1 VPRHGND
8 FAMLTKLELQNF
20 RCFNDHKVDL
30 SPKTLL
36 VGKNNAGKSTCIEAL
51 RLVSVITERLGS
63 LHIKAPPRWTGL
75 PFAAKGVS
83 PSLDGIE
90 IHRHSLFY
98 NYGPGPAVVSA
109 HFDSGARLDVHVGD
123 ELEVHAVVYDRE
135 GDVASH
141 RRAITS
147 AAIPR
152 VSILPQ
158 IGPLN
163 PKEHF
168 LTDAYVRGNMQTTLA
183 SWHFR
188 NQIRLFPEFSGD
200 FQNAVANSWPGL
212 AVRPVDIPPIGQR
225 EETPLSLLIRE
236 NDFEAEAAWM
246 GHGLQMWLQTMWF
259 LARNSQSRVLILDEP
274 DVYMHADLQRRLIRM
289 LLRND
294 KQFII
299 ATHSPEMLAEVEPD
313 SVVVL
318 DRKRKVSR
326 AATSSKAVQGV
337 LQRVGSVHN
346 LSLAR
351 LASQRRLLLVEGE
364 DIALLK
370 RVQNVID
377 PDSDRPV
384 DTVPNIDIEGWG
396 GWHSAL
402 TLARFFD
409 KNAKG
414 ELEVFC
420 FLDRDYFT
428 DAEIEDRKKEAETV
442 GIDLRIWGVKELEN
456 YFVVPAAICRLIE
469 KNSGQKIDGEEL
481 EGEIWRLA
489 DEMRDDAYFAFM
501 ENVKRTA
508 ADKSNKGVN
517 KIAKAPFEAR
527 WKVANGLDV
536 VGGKELLG
544 KIRAWAQQR
553 YSVSFSIPSL
563 IQAMRPFEVPEEL
576 KVAIRDVTRSK

>member
-1 VPRHGND
+1 
-8 FAMLTKLELQNF
+8 MLTKLELQNF

-51 RLVSVITERLGS
+51 RLVSVVTERLGS
-63 LHIKAPPRWTGL
+63 LHIKSPPRWTGL
-75 PFAAKGVS
+75 SFAAKGVS

-98 NYGPGPAVVSA
+98 NYGSGPAVVSA
-109 HFDSGARLDVHVGD
+109 HFDGGARLDVHVGD

-141 RRAITS
+141 RRAITA

-188 NQIRLFPEFSGD
+188 NQVRLFPEFFAD
-200 FQNAVANSWPGL
+200 FQNAVSNSWPGL
-212 AVRPVDIPPIGQR
+212 AVRPVDIPSIGQR

-299 ATHSPEMLAEVEPD
+299 ATHSPEMLAEVEPE

-318 DRKRKVSR
+318 DRRRRVSR

-364 DIALLK
+364 DVALLK
-370 RVQNVID
+370 RVQNVIA
-377 PDSDRPV
+377 PDAERPI

-414 ELEVFC
+414 ELEVYC
-420 FLDRDYFT
+420 FLDRDFFT
-428 DAEIEDRKKEAETV
+428 DEEIARRKKEAESV
-442 GIDLRIWGVKELEN
+442 GIDLRVWRVKELEN
-456 YFVVPAAICRLIE
+456 YFIVPAAISRLIE
-469 KNSGQKIDGEEL
+469 KSCDETVDSEEIENEIQRLAEEL
-481 EGEIWRLA
+481 
-489 DEMRDDAYFAFM
+489 RDDAYFAFM

-508 ADKSNKGVN
+508 DDKSNKGVN
-517 KIAKAPFEAR
+517 KLAKAPFEAR
-527 WKVANGLDV
+527 WKVTKGIDV
-536 VGGKELLG
+536 VGGKDLLA
-544 KIRAWAQQR
+544 KIRAWAQER
-553 YSVSFSIPSL
+553 YGVSFSISSL
-563 IQAMRPFEVPEEL
+563 IQATRPSEFPAEL
-576 KVAIRDVTRSK
+576 KDAIRDLTRTQ